1 MTNFIFSPRITK
13 KKMPKNVQY
22 LIYPSSQTKQKTVTN
37 FNNRTARLCNL
48 KSMVIVIHHMDT
60 DWIIYSNKTN

>member
-1 MTNFIFSPRITK
+1 
-13 KKMPKNVQY
+13 MPKNVQY